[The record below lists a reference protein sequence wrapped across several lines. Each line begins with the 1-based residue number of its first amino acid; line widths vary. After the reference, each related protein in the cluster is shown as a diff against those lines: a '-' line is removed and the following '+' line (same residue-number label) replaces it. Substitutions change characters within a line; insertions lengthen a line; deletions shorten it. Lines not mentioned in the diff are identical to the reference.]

1 MQETGRVRKGVISD
15 IMNKSM
21 PGTRIRKI
29 LLGVA
34 CASLLIP
41 VLPGPARAFDE
52 RGRDLLLAGN
62 SPASLGAGLTG
73 IASPGLSYFSSNPA
87 SIAAIERFAL
97 STAYGGADGD
107 MAYPALAAA
116 FPTAYGSLGFALSGI
131 SAPGSPDIERAYLIS
146 MGGAKRLTRNLQAGL
161 SINGVSMSGP
171 DGSGSYL
178 GASLGLVYGI
188 PYRAGGSGFG
198 IYDPAFGLSGKAGPH
213 TGAPG
218 DTADLNTAG
227 AGYRFG
233 FYKGDT
239 LTVSFMNEMWVFGDG
254 RDRALRFGMEALL
267 FGNWALRT
275 GMSVP
280 NALTYGNFTMGAG
293 YRLESQSYALAL
305 DYAMVH
311 HRESDFAHYVG
322 LSLQF
327 GELDREPPRTGIT
340 ASDRYMSPNFDG
352 VKDYV
357 RFSTVV
363 RDRSAIKG
371 WRLQITAE
379 DGALV
384 REYRIS
390 DRDMEESASPFA
402 LLGRIVRTQESMIV
416 PESILWDGT
425 DSKGRT
431 VPDGRYDYSFIVW
444 DEFDNISKA
453 RTGSII
459 VDNTAP
465 AIELKAADL
474 LFSPNG
480 DGRKDELVVEQV
492 FSSSPADEWSASFTD
507 ASGRSVRTLAWKGDA
522 MPSALSWDGKD
533 DKGADTPEGIYTLT
547 VASQDGAGNAVK
559 RVLKNI
565 SLTRA
570 FESADITSSL
580 EYFSIPLH
588 REMKFFL
595 SLSRTDGLEEW
606 KVVIADSEG
615 KPLREFSGAAF
626 ENLIAWDGRDA
637 GGTPLANGKY
647 YYSLRTRFAS
657 GNAPASFTKEL
668 VLDGTAPDISIKF
681 SPSPFSPDGDGAN
694 DMLVL
699 QPGLRD
705 ETGIENWRITVFSA
719 ANEPFKEF
727 RGRGIP
733 AREIVWDGLS
743 EKNEVLESAVDYFIE
758 FEAVDLAGNRA
769 RAPRLKLP
777 VDVLVMV
784 TERGLKIRISNIE
797 FAFDSAELTPGA
809 RPILNRVVDILEKY
823 ENYTVLVEGHTDDIG
838 EEEYNI
844 RLSEDRAKSVMDYL
858 IDKGIDKKRLSF
870 RGMGETAPFLP
881 NTSAENQRR
890 NRRVEFLLKKKDLQ

>member
-1 MQETGRVRKGVISD
+1 MREACKVRKGVISA
-15 IMNKSM
+15 IMKISVPIPRM
-21 PGTRIRKI
+21 RKI
-29 LLGVA
+29 LPRAA
-34 CASLLIP
+34 CAALLIP
-41 VLPGPARAFDE
+41 ALLGHAWGFDE
-52 RGRDLLLAGN
+52 RGRDLLLGGN

-73 IASPGLSYFSSNPA
+73 IASPGLSYFSVNPA
-87 SIAAIERFAL
+87 SIAAAERFAL
-97 STAYGGADGD
+97 STAYGGVDGD
-107 MAYPALAAA
+107 MVYPALAAA
-116 FPTAYGSLGFALSGI
+116 YPTAYGSFGFAFSGI
-131 SAPGSPDIERAYLIS
+131 SVPGSPDIEKAYSFSL
-146 MGGAKRLTRNLQAGL
+146 GGAKRLTRNLQAGL
-161 SINGVSMSGP
+161 AVSGVSMRGP
-171 DGSGSYL
+171 GGNGTYP
-178 GASLGLVYGI
+178 GASLGFVYGV
-188 PYRAGGSGFG
+188 PYRTGGGFG
-198 IYDPAFGLSGKAGPH
+198 IYDPALALSGRVGPH
-213 TGAPG
+213 PGGLG

-227 AGYRFG
+227 AGYRMG
-233 FYKGDT
+233 FYKNDI
-239 LTVSFMNEMWVFGDG
+239 LTISFMNEMWIFGNVQ
-254 RDRALRFGMEALL
+254 DRALRFGLEALL

-275 GMSVP
+275 GMSLP
-280 NALTYGNFTMGAG
+280 NELSYGSFTMGAG
-293 YRLESQSYALAL
+293 YRLESQAYAISL
-305 DYAMVH
+305 DYAMAY

-352 VKDYV
+352 SKDYV
-357 RFSTVV
+357 RFATVV

-371 WRLQITAE
+371 WRLQITAQ

-431 VPDGRYDYSFIVW
+431 VPDGRYDYAFIVW

-453 RTGSII
+453 RTGSVI

-492 FSSSPADEWSASFTD
+492 FSSAPADEWHAVFAD
-507 ASGRSVRTLAWKGDA
+507 ASGRAVRSFTWKGDA
-522 MPSALSWDGKD
+522 IPAMLSWDGKD
-533 DKGADTPEGIYTLT
+533 DAGADAPEGIYTLA
-547 VASQDGAGNAVK
+547 VESRDGADNAVK
-559 RVLKNI
+559 RTLKNI

-570 FESADITSSL
+570 FESADITASL
-580 EYFSIPLH
+580 EYFSIPLQ

-595 SLSRTDGLEEW
+595 SLSKTEGLDDW
-606 KVVIADSEG
+606 RVIIADKEG
-615 KPLREFSGAAF
+615 KPLREFFGAAF
-626 ENLIAWDGRDA
+626 ENLVAWDGRDA

-647 YYSLRTRFAS
+647 FYSLRTRFAS

-681 SPSPFSPDGDGAN
+681 SPSPFSPDADGEN
-694 DMLVL
+694 DTLVL
-699 QPGLRD
+699 RPGLQD
-705 ETGIENWRITVFSA
+705 ETGIDDWRITIFSA
-719 ANEPFKEF
+719 ANEPFKQF
-727 RGRGIP
+727 RGKGIP

-797 FAFDSAELTPGA
+797 FAFDSAGLTPGA

-823 ENYTVLVEGHTDDIG
+823 ENYFVLVEGHTDDIG

-858 IDKGIDKKRLSF
+858 VDKGIDKKRLTF

-890 NRRVEFLLKKKDLQ
+890 NRRVEFLLKKKETQ